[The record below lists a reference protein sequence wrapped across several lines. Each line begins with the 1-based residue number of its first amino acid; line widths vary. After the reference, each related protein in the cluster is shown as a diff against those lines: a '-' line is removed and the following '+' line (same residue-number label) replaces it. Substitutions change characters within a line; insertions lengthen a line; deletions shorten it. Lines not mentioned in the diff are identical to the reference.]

1 MRARRIRRYGRHSMK
16 AASTLRH
23 LAAILML
30 PFVVTVVVPF
40 FLVKGQPIELWS
52 GLGYPFGLLPLL
64 IGIAFLISGLLLVI
78 LTVRLFATVGK
89 GTLAPWDP
97 TQQLVVVGIYRYV
110 RNPMI
115 SGVIAIL
122 LGEALLLWSLPL
134 LLWALAVIIINMIY
148 IPLIEEP
155 GLYDRFG
162 TSYAEYATNVPRW
175 LPRRTPWTPPQ

>member
-1 MRARRIRRYGRHSMK
+1 MK
-16 AASTLRH
+16 HPSTLRH

-30 PFVVTVVVPF
+30 PFVVTIIVPF
-40 FLVKGQPIELWS
+40 FLVKGQPIELWW
-52 GLGYPFGLLPLL
+52 GLGYPLSLLPLL
-64 IGIAFLISGLLLVI
+64 IGIAFFISGLLLVI
-78 LTVRLFATVGK
+78 VTVRLFVTIGK

-97 TQQLVVVGIYRYV
+97 TQQLVAVGIYRYV

-122 LGEALLLWSLPL
+122 LGEALFLRSLPL
-134 LLWALAVIIINMIY
+134 LLWALFVIIINMIY

-155 GLYDRFG
+155 GLYSRFG
-162 TSYAEYATNVPRW
+162 ASYAEYAANVPRW